1 MSTFDFSRFEST
13 NNSESNFKEAFTIE
27 EIKEAYHGAEF
38 RVVPCK
44 DSNKC
49 FFACGR
55 LRGYVA
61 QATADKLKY
70 NQNHPNAPQAI
81 GTLVVSHVVS
91 DTFDG
96 LMLHE
101 EAQNNHS
108 IKAW

>member
-1 MSTFDFSRFEST
+1 MSTFDFSKFEST
-13 NNSESNFKEAFTIE
+13 NNSESNFKESFTIE
-27 EIKEAYHGAEF
+27 EVKEAYHGAEF

-61 QATADKLKY
+61 QATADKLKRG
-70 NQNHPNAPQAI
+70 QNT
-81 GTLVVSHVVS
+81 GTLIVSHVVS

-101 EAQNNHS
+101 EVQNNHS

>member
-1 MSTFDFSRFEST
+1 MSTFDFSKFEST
-13 NNSESNFKEAFTIE
+13 NNSESNFKESFTIE
-27 EIKEAYHGAEF
+27 EVKEAYHGAEF

-61 QATADKLKY
+61 QATADKLKRG
-70 NQNHPNAPQAI
+70 QST

-91 DTFDG
+91 DNFDG

-101 EAQNNHS
+101 EVQNNHA